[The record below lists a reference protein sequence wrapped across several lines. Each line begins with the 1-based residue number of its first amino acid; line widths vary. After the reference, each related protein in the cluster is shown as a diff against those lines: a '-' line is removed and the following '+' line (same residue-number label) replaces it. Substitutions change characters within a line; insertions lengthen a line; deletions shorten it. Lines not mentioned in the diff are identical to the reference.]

1 MINSRVT
8 SKYQATIPSDIR
20 DILKLGRGDSIAFS
34 ITDGKVV
41 LEKVQP
47 VDANFLRMLD
57 RTLSEWNSPED
68 DDAFK
73 DLRAIGPQ
81 FLRGRTLS
89 LQRLAPVE
97 AAARLGA
104 LRRPPFQHPGWPH
117 RPGNDNNRQA
127 DAVAPRYPP

>member
-1 MINSRVT
+1 MIISRVT

-73 DLRAIGPQ
+73 DL
-81 FLRGRTLS
+81 
-89 LQRLAPVE
+89 
-97 AAARLGA
+97 
-104 LRRPPFQHPGWPH
+104 
-117 RPGNDNNRQA
+117 
-127 DAVAPRYPP
+127 

>member
-47 VDANFLRMLD
+47 VDANFLRMLN

-73 DLRAIGPQ
+73 DL
-81 FLRGRTLS
+81 
-89 LQRLAPVE
+89 
-97 AAARLGA
+97 
-104 LRRPPFQHPGWPH
+104 
-117 RPGNDNNRQA
+117 
-127 DAVAPRYPP
+127 

>member
-73 DLRAIGPQ
+73 DL
-81 FLRGRTLS
+81 
-89 LQRLAPVE
+89 
-97 AAARLGA
+97 
-104 LRRPPFQHPGWPH
+104 
-117 RPGNDNNRQA
+117 
-127 DAVAPRYPP
+127 